1 MTLSPA
7 EITDLRNFLTAHGA
21 HPDYANFKETQ
32 DVWAEIRKKSETYH
46 RVGMDIAKRLGRHY
60 DQVILDALMT

>member
-1 MTLSPA
+1 MTSP
-7 EITDLRNFLTAHGA
+7 EITALRNFMTSRGA

-32 DVWAEIRKKSETYH
+32 DVWAEIRKKSEANH
-46 RVGMDIAKRLGRHY
+46 RLGMDIAKRLGRHY